1 VRPRGTLIVRWL
13 LVGAVVLSGCVGPA
27 RTTGRYAGKATRTAN
42 DAISALQTA
51 ALAVQ
56 TSERGRML
64 GPYLNVVLT
73 GAESDFNS
81 VQQTFNSIQPPDTRE
96 ADTIRN
102 SLDKILTDG
111 SDVLAQLRILARR
124 GDQVKMV
131 AQARSIPALV
141 DKLDR
146 FVTEVSG

>member
-1 VRPRGTLIVRWL
+1 VKPRSALIVIWL
-13 LVGAVVLSGCVGPA
+13 LVGAVLLSACVGPA
-27 RTTGRYAGKATRTAN
+27 RTTGRYVGKATRTAN

-51 ALAVQ
+51 ALAVH

-73 GAESDFNS
+73 EAESNFNS
-81 VQQTFNSIQPPDTRE
+81 VQQTFDSIQPPDTRE
-96 ADTIRN
+96 ADTIRD

-111 SDVLAQLRILARR
+111 SDVLGQLRILARR
-124 GDQVKMV
+124 GDQVKMAV
-131 AQARSIPALV
+131 QARSIPGLV
-141 DKLDR
+141 DKLQR